1 MVGLV
6 NGVVEGVWKSSTRF
20 LGGGE
25 MEDFKEPW
33 YLVCEDDWTRWR

>member
-6 NGVVEGVWKSSTRF
+6 NGVVEGVWKSSRRF

-25 MEDFKEPW
+25 MEDCKVPW
-33 YLVCEDDWTRWR
+33 NLVSEDDWTR